1 MSLLQRDLDFDNLIK
16 LTIEWNRI
24 GAGGQYDMS
33 EQRKQ
38 LQHEC
43 LLEELQELEDAIAAN
58 DEVEI
63 VDALCDILFVG
74 IYAAF
79 MNERVFTDQYHYE
92 QRLARVM
99 CAGVFNPDQAES
111 TPEYFVED
119 IEHFIEADMYWHLI
133 ELIISYSINFNFD
146 LKKAYENVVMSNWT
160 KYPLIEDV
168 NLAAE
173 LEWFKTSSKY
183 KDVVAQEV
191 DGHYVFRCDNGN
203 GKVVKWAGYKEPQLK
218 QFIWE
223 N

>member
-16 LTIEWNRI
+16 LTSEWNRI
-24 GAGGQYDMS
+24 GAGGQFDMS

-43 LLEELQELEDAIAAN
+43 LEEELQELNDAIAAN
-58 DEVEI
+58 DEVEV

-74 IYAAF
+74 IYAA
-79 MNERVFTDQYHYE
+79 
-92 QRLARVM
+92 
-99 CAGVFNPDQAES
+99 
-111 TPEYFVED
+111 
-119 IEHFIEADMYWHLI
+119 
-133 ELIISYSINFNFD
+133 SINGYYFCNPCDFKANPKMAKETLLAIYNKCRSLILINDYVNICLTIVSSAPYFNFD

-168 NLAAE
+168 NLADE

>member
-24 GAGGQYDMS
+24 GAGGQFDMS

-38 LQHEC
+38 LQQEC
-43 LLEELQELEDAIAAN
+43 LLEELQELQDAIAAN
-58 DEVEI
+58 DEVGI

-74 IYAAF
+74 IYAAALDDMHF
-79 MNERVFTDQYHYE
+79 CRGRDFNVYPRTAYHTLQE
-92 QRLARVM
+92 LA
-99 CAGVFNPDQAES
+99 DKLS
-111 TPEYFVED
+111 S
-119 IEHFIEADMYWHLI
+119 FIDFKYYLTTC
-133 ELIISYSINFNFD
+133 LSVVSSSVYFNFD

-160 KYPLIEDV
+160 KYPLIEDIV
-168 NLAAE
+168 LSDE

-203 GKVVKWAGYKEPQLK
+203 GKVVKYSGYKEPQLK